1 MSLPGFPLEWRE
13 YKRKVLYMKKF
24 TILVLLGLFLSSC
37 TLFHIRKMDIV
48 QGNVITSEDLSQ
60 LHRGMNEDQ
69 VKAIMGN
76 PVLINIFET
85 NRIEY
90 IYTIKKP
97 ADSKMAVTRVSCLFV
112 NGRLSDII
120 RS

>member
-1 MSLPGFPLEWRE
+1 
-13 YKRKVLYMKKF
+13 MKKL

-37 TLFHIRKMDIV
+37 SLFHIRKMDIV
-48 QGNVITSEDLSQ
+48 QGNVITNEDLSQ
-60 LHRGMNEDQ
+60 LHRGMSEDQ
-69 VKAIMGN
+69 VKAIMGE
-76 PVLINIFET
+76 PVLVNIFDS

-90 IYTIKKP
+90 IYTMKRP
-97 ADSKMAVTRVSCLFV
+97 DDRKMAITRVSCKFV